1 MISSNFL
8 KIKKFYALI
17 IFFLYFLILFRTYAG
32 NIHSVYLY
40 VWSYSL
46 GEFQFPNDINILN
59 TNQTKISII
68 YWIFNLLNLNM
79 DNDFVGFITYIL
91 FTSLSFF
98 YLGKILKEFFKI
110 SDFLKI
116 IIVLFSIIFIGNFLV
131 LSNISSWIVGIPTSP
146 TLFSHSLIFPFIY
159 FLLKKKQ
166 LHLFI
171 ISILMML
178 IAIKASWF
186 AVGTGII
193 FSLTSLKKKEFYWI
207 IGPVLVLFYYIGLSD
222 INLDDESRKILF
234 QNVLSRDAEEVAF
247 HLQGLKRNLILILS
261 FIAYFFL
268 LKKINNQYLKKYGFI
283 VLALSISS
291 FIFGYFYAKFGID
304 FWPQPNLLA
313 LSFTRALGIYQL
325 FFWLLFSNYILKS
338 NLSETLKTILF
349 ASIFYFNID
358 MWENKLILSEMHGL
372 MMSILLLGFYF
383 AYMFIK
389 RLGIE
394 NKFFKK
400 NYFNKNKENIFS
412 IYLFFLIISFGL
424 VYSLN
429 IKIDKKFNYHSF
441 KNYSKW
447 TVPKTIDKEK
457 LDNLFVLRKCNDFLL
472 LDLENT
478 DWSPALAGKSQFMA
492 NVAFNHFSLKIL
504 QARNI
509 RQPVIQNLKEK
520 FFSGKEITNEMIKEL
535 YKYNV
540 IVISKNNKLNLFS
553 QNIKKTKIS
562 PNYSLMF
569 FTNNKQFKEFNYN
582 CKINFNNKII

>member
-79 DNDFVGFITYIL
+79 DNDFVGFIIYIL

-186 AVGTGII
+186 AGWNWDNF
-193 FSLTSLKKKEFYWI
+193 FSY
-207 IGPVLVLFYYIGLSD
+207 
-222 INLDDESRKILF
+222 
-234 QNVLSRDAEEVAF
+234 
-247 HLQGLKRNLILILS
+247 
-261 FIAYFFL
+261 
-268 LKKINNQYLKKYGFI
+268 
-283 VLALSISS
+283 
-291 FIFGYFYAKFGID
+291 
-304 FWPQPNLLA
+304 
-313 LSFTRALGIYQL
+313 
-325 FFWLLFSNYILKS
+325 
-338 NLSETLKTILF
+338 
-349 ASIFYFNID
+349 
-358 MWENKLILSEMHGL
+358 
-372 MMSILLLGFYF
+372 
-383 AYMFIK
+383 
-389 RLGIE
+389 
-394 NKFFKK
+394 FFKK
-400 NYFNKNKENIFS
+400 RNFI
-412 IYLFFLIISFGL
+412 GL
-424 VYSLN
+424 L
-429 IKIDKKFNYHSF
+429 
-441 KNYSKW
+441 
-447 TVPKTIDKEK
+447 
-457 LDNLFVLRKCNDFLL
+457 VL
-472 LDLENT
+472 
-478 DWSPALAGKSQFMA
+478 
-492 NVAFNHFSLKIL
+492 
-504 QARNI
+504 
-509 RQPVIQNLKEK
+509 
-520 FFSGKEITNEMIKEL
+520 
-535 YKYNV
+535 Y
-540 IVISKNNKLNLFS
+540 
-553 QNIKKTKIS
+553 
-562 PNYSLMF
+562 
-569 FTNNKQFKEFNYN
+569 
-582 CKINFNNKII
+582 

>member
-79 DNDFVGFITYIL
+79 DNDFVGFIIYIL

-171 ISILMML
+171 TSILMML
-178 IAIKASWF
+178 ISIKASWF

-247 HLQGLKRNLILILS
+247 HLQGLRRNLILILS

-268 LKKINNQYLKKYGFI
+268 LKKINNQYLKKYSFI
-283 VLALSISS
+283 VLALSIST

-383 AYMFIK
+383 AYIFLK
-389 RLGIE
+389 RLGVE

-400 NYFNKNKENIFS
+400 NYFNKNKENFFS
-412 IYLFFLIISFGL
+412 TYLFFLIISFGL
-424 VYSLN
+424 AYSLN

-447 TVPKTIDKEK
+447 TVPKTIDQEK

-520 FFSGKEITNEMIKEL
+520 FFSGKEITYEMIKEL

-540 IVISKNNKLNLFS
+540 IVISKNNKLNLFP
-553 QNIKKTKIS
+553 QNVKKTKIS

-569 FTNNKQFKEFNYN
+569 FTNNKQFKQFNNN
-582 CKINFNNKII
+582 CKINFNNKIV